1 MRVGLVLKNAIV
13 VLIFAYVLLLLAAY
27 FGQRKLLYFPDR
39 KRTAPEAV
47 GLVGVKERVLAT
59 PDGEHVIAWYAR
71 AKPGKPTLLYFHGN
85 GGSLA
90 ARASR
95 IERFTGEGW
104 GIYIA
109 TYRGYG
115 GSTGSPTEAAN
126 VADART
132 AYDALVNEGVPSS
145 RIILYGES
153 LGTGIAVR
161 LASERPSAGLILD
174 APYTSIVDIAAR
186 RYPIFPV
193 GLALHDRYDSKT
205 LISKVKVPVLV
216 LHGERDRVIPIEMG
230 RALLALANEPKRFV
244 SFPNGGHSDLYD
256 NGNNALAAVRDWIA
270 GLQLTQRG
278 QESDQSRM

>member
-1 MRVGLVLKNAIV
+1 MRVGLVLKNTIV
-13 VLIFAYVLLLLAAY
+13 VLISIYVLLLLAAY

-47 GLVGVKERVLAT
+47 GLVGVAERVIAT
-59 PDGEHVIAWYAR
+59 PDGEQVIAWYAK

-90 ARASR
+90 ARATR
-95 IERFTGEGW
+95 IEYFTGEGW
-104 GIYIA
+104 GIYIV

-126 VADART
+126 IADART
-132 AYDALVNEGVPSS
+132 AYDALVNEGVPAN

-161 LASERPSAGLILD
+161 LASERLSAGLILD
-174 APYTSIVDIAAR
+174 APYTSVVDIAAR

-193 GLALHDRYDSKT
+193 ALALHDRYDSKA
-205 LISKVKVPVLV
+205 LISQVKVPVLV

-256 NGNNALAAVRDWIA
+256 NGNNALAAVREWIA

-278 QESDQSRM
+278 QESDHSRL